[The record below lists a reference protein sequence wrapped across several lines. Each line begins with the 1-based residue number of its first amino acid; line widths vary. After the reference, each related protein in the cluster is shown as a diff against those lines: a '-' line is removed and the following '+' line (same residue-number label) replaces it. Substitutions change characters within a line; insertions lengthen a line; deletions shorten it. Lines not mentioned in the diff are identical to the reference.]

1 MNSSDEAVTTHW
13 PAIWALFLAG
23 CTLAL
28 HVGKL
33 PAALPL
39 LVDEFG
45 LSLAQS
51 GNLVSI
57 YALLIATL
65 ALAAGLA
72 VARIGYVRFAVVGV
86 TLGMMG
92 SIGGLTA
99 ESLHGLMFS
108 RACEGFGW
116 VIGVVSFP
124 TILASLCTARDRPV
138 VLGLWGAFMGVG
150 TGFILLIA
158 PTLQAMGGWRFLWL
172 VAALLSLIG
181 ALVVI
186 VVCHQQRAHLLHL
199 GNSSVKANFADF
211 RSKEALALCVV
222 FCVYSLQYTSITSFL
237 PSLLSEDSGMV
248 LSNATYW
255 TALLILVNA
264 LGNIAAGWLLRHGVT
279 RFHILASALIVTGG
293 LAFVILSSSDATVK
307 IAAAFPLTLIGGLIP
322 GTLFSTAP
330 LVSSSVSGV
339 GGMIGF
345 MLMGAG
351 LGQMVGPIAVTRVVE
366 WFGDWAAGG
375 ALLFVTSVIGA
386 CFAYRLRRLPR

>member
-1 MNSSDEAVTTHW
+1 MNSTDDISTTKW
-13 PAIWALFLAG
+13 TAIWALFLAG

-57 YALLIATL
+57 YSLLIAVL

-72 VARIGYVRFAVVGV
+72 VARIGYVRFAVAGV
-86 TLGMMG
+86 TLGMLG
-92 SIGGLTA
+92 SIAGLTA
-99 ESLHGLMFS
+99 DSLLGLMLS
-108 RACEGFGW
+108 RACEGLGW

-124 TILASLCTARDRPV
+124 TILACLCTARDRPV

-150 TGFILLIA
+150 TGFILLTA
-158 PTLQAMGGWRFLWL
+158 PTLQSMGGWRLSWL
-172 VAALLSLIG
+172 VASLLSLIG

-186 VVCHQQRAHLLHL
+186 VVCYQQRVHLLHL
-199 GNSSVKANFADF
+199 RNNRVRAKFADF
-211 RSKEALALCVV
+211 RSKEAIALCVV

-237 PSLLSEDSGMV
+237 PTLLSEDPDML

-255 TALLILVNA
+255 TALLILINA
-264 LGNIAAGWLLRHGVT
+264 FGNISAGWLLRQGISRFSILSTALVVTGV
-279 RFHILASALIVTGG
+279 LALI
-293 LAFVILSSSDATVK
+293 ILSSKDATLR
-307 IAAAFPLTLIGGLIP
+307 IIAAFPLTLVGGLIP

-330 LVSSSVSGV
+330 LVASSAAGV

-351 LGQMVGPIAVTRVVE
+351 LGQMIGPIAVTRVVE
-366 WFGDWAAGG
+366 WAGDWFAGG
-375 ALLFVTSVIGA
+375 ALLLAAGIVGA
-386 CFAYRLRRLPR
+386 VCATWLRRLP